1 LRRFTELIQQLETSN
16 KTNDKIAALV
26 SYFSTAD
33 EKDKPFVIAM
43 FTGKKPKRPVPT
55 ALIRAWATELSDIPA
70 WLFAESYHSVGDLSE
85 TIALVLPPATH
96 TSDRKLHE
104 WINDLAAL
112 NGKSD
117 EDKKAF
123 ILHAWDSLDTQER
136 FIFNKL
142 ISGNFRI
149 GVSNKML
156 VNAIS
161 KQSDTDS
168 NKIMHSIMGKWSP
181 GEITYDELIA
191 GAHVNTDNSWPYPF
205 CLAYALETEPAS
217 LGGTEEWQAEW
228 KWDGIRGQIV
238 KRNGELF
245 IWSRGEELVTDQF
258 PELHF
263 LKDQLPDGTVI
274 DGEILSVKDG
284 QVQAFSI
291 LQQRLN
297 RKTINKSQLKDAPIG
312 FYIYDLLEYQGAD
325 IRTEP
330 LSERR
335 RLLEEIVSQISSGT
349 NTESSNSEIN
359 SDNSI
364 HSSSNSSS
372 TVIGSRSSNA
382 AVAILSPVIQF
393 NNWEQLA
400 EIRQGSRDNNSEGI
414 MLKKLSS
421 FYHSGRKRGDW
432 WKWKINPYTVDTVMI
447 YAQKGS
453 GRRANHFTD
462 YTFAVRDGE
471 NLITIAKAYSGLT
484 DKEIK
489 EVDSFVKKNAIEK
502 FGPVRTVKPELVF
515 EIAFEGIAESKRHK
529 AGLALRFPRIAR
541 WRKDKVAAEINTL
554 EDLRQLLA
562 STL

>member
-1 LRRFTELIQQLETSN
+1 MKRFSQLIQELELSN

-26 SYFSTAD
+26 SYFTEAND
-33 EKDKPFVIAM
+33 LDKPYVIAM

-55 ALIRAWATELSDIPA
+55 ALIKQWAIELSGIPE

-85 TIALVLPPATH
+85 TIALVLPPATAEV
-96 TSDRKLHE
+96 DKPLHQ
-104 WINDLAAL
+104 WINELAQL
-112 NGKSD
+112 NGKDD
-117 EDKKAF
+117 ESKKQY
-123 ILHAWDSLDTQER
+123 ILNAWNGLGTQER

-156 VNAIS
+156 VNAIA
-161 KQSDTDS
+161 KQSEEDS
-168 NKIMHSIMGKWSP
+168 SKVMHSIMGKWTP
-181 GEITYDELIA
+181 DEITYQELIQ

-205 CLAYALETEPAS
+205 CLAYALEALPEN
-217 LGGTEEWQAEW
+217 LGPTVAWQAEW

-263 LKDQLPDGTVI
+263 LRDELDDGTVL

-284 QVQAFSI
+284 HVQSFST

-297 RKTINKSQLKDAPIG
+297 RKTINKSQLNDAPIG
-312 FYIYDLLEYQGAD
+312 FYTYDVLEHQGND
-325 IRTEP
+325 IRQEP
-330 LSERR
+330 LVNRR
-335 RLLEEIVSQISSGT
+335 AILVQLIAKLTTKNIV
-349 NTESSNSEIN
+349 E
-359 SDNSI
+359 
-364 HSSSNSSS
+364 
-372 TVIGSRSSNA
+372 
-382 AVAILSPVIQF
+382 LSPVIEF
-393 NNWEQLA
+393 ETWEQLA
-400 EIRQGSRDNNSEGI
+400 ELRLTARAINSEGI
-414 MLKKLSS
+414 MLKKLDSV
-421 FYHSGRKRGDW
+421 FHTGRKRGDW

-453 GRRANHFTD
+453 GRRANFYTD
-462 YTFAVRDGE
+462 YTFAVRDGDK
-471 NLITIAKAYSGLT
+471 LITIAKAYSGLT

-489 EVDSFVKKNAIEK
+489 EVNAFVNKNAIEK

-541 WRKDKVAAEINTL
+541 WRKDKKADEINTL
-554 EDLRQLLA
+554 DDLRQLLSA
-562 STL
+562 KELESDG

>member
-1 LRRFTELIQQLETSN
+1 
-16 KTNDKIAALV
+16 
-26 SYFSTAD
+26 
-33 EKDKPFVIAM
+33 
-43 FTGKKPKRPVPT
+43 
-55 ALIRAWATELSDIPA
+55 
-70 WLFAESYHSVGDLSE
+70 
-85 TIALVLPPATH
+85 
-96 TSDRKLHE
+96 
-104 WINDLAAL
+104 
-112 NGKSD
+112 
-117 EDKKAF
+117 
-123 ILHAWDSLDTQER
+123 
-136 FIFNKL
+136 
-142 ISGNFRI
+142 
-149 GVSNKML
+149 ML

-168 NKIMHSIMGKWSP
+168 NKIMHSIMGKWNP

-191 GAHVNTDNSWPYPF
+191 GSHVNTDNSWPYPF
-205 CLAYALETEPAS
+205 CLAYALEAEPAS
-217 LGGTEEWQAEW
+217 LGGTDEWQAEW

-258 PELHF
+258 PELLF
-263 LKDQLPDGTVI
+263 LREELPDGTVI

-297 RKTINKSQLKDAPIG
+297 RKTINKSQLNDAPIG
-312 FYIYDLLEYQGAD
+312 FYIYDLLEFETKD
-325 IRTEP
+325 IRTAP

-335 RLLEEIVSQISSGT
+335 SLLEDIVAGIITPG
-349 NTESSNSEIN
+349 
-359 SDNSI
+359 
-364 HSSSNSSS
+364 
-372 TVIGSRSSNA
+372 
-382 AVAILSPVIQF
+382 VAILSPVIQF
-393 NNWEQLA
+393 SNWEQLA

-471 NLITIAKAYSGLT
+471 NLITVAKAYSGLT

-554 EDLRQLLA
+554 DDLRQLLA

>member
-1 LRRFTELIQQLETSN
+1 MSN

-33 EKDKPFVIAM
+33 DQDKPYVIAM
-43 FTGKKPKRPVPT
+43 FTGKKPRRPVAT
-55 ALIRAWATELSDIPA
+55 ALIKEWAIELSGIPA

-85 TIALVLPPATH
+85 TIALVLPPA
-96 TSDRKLHE
+96 SMVMERKLHE
-104 WINDLAAL
+104 WIIDLAAL
-112 NGKSD
+112 NGKD
-117 EDKKAF
+117 DTVKKEF
-123 ILHAWDSLDTQER
+123 ILNAWDSLDTQQR

-149 GVSNKML
+149 GVSHKML
-156 VNAIS
+156 VNALA
-161 KQSDTDS
+161 KQSDVDS
-168 NKIMHSIMGKWSP
+168 NKIMHSIMGKWKP
-181 GEITYDELIA
+181 DDITYEELIA

-205 CLAYALETEPAS
+205 CLAYALEVLPAS
-217 LGGTEEWQAEW
+217 LGDTTSWQAEW

-245 IWSRGEELVTDQF
+245 IWSRGEELVTEQF

-263 LKDQLPDGTVI
+263 LQHDLPDGTVL

-284 QVQAFSI
+284 NVQAFSI

-297 RKTINKSQLKDAPIG
+297 RKTINKSQLNDAPIG
-312 FYIYDLLEYQGAD
+312 FYTYDILEYKGED
-325 IRTEP
+325 IRTTAMEERRKLLIKIMEQ
-330 LSERR
+330 LSEKN
-335 RLLEEIVSQISSGT
+335 IAIISPII
-349 NTESSNSEIN
+349 E
-359 SDNSI
+359 
-364 HSSSNSSS
+364 
-372 TVIGSRSSNA
+372 
-382 AVAILSPVIQF
+382 F
-393 NNWEQLA
+393 NDWDELA

-414 MLKKLSS
+414 MLKKLDSL
-421 FYHSGRKRGDW
+421 YHSGRKRGDW

-453 GRRANHFTD
+453 GRRANFFTD

-471 NLITIAKAYSGLT
+471 QLITVAKAYSGLT

-489 EVDSFVKKNAIEK
+489 EVDAFVKRNAIEK

-541 WRKDKVAAEINTL
+541 WRKDKKASEINTL
-554 EDLRQLLA
+554 DDLRQLLA